1 MTLAD
6 RIVVMKD
13 GYVQQIGTP
22 YELYFKPANVFVG
35 GFIGEPPMNFARGR
49 VENGVFRFGSVDLNL
64 KACRKDAAALEG
76 KEIVLGFRPEA
87 IVLNPQ
93 ENAFRVDC
101 DVELTEMLGDNT
113 NVYITSGEQQAIL
126 KVDSHDTPEMDA
138 PLTFY
143 VPYESVYL
151 FDGETELVINQD

>member
-1 MTLAD
+1 
-6 RIVVMKD
+6 
-13 GYVQQIGTP
+13 
-22 YELYFKPANVFVG
+22 
-35 GFIGEPPMNFARGR
+35 
-49 VENGVFRFGSVDLNL
+49 
-64 KACRKDAAALEG
+64 
-76 KEIVLGFRPEA
+76 
-87 IVLNPQ
+87 
-93 ENAFRVDC
+93 
-101 DVELTEMLGDNT
+101 VELTEMLGDNT